1 MQAANIFQSLQQGIL
16 ICDRFARILYFNEAY
31 GTFIRHSLEEVKGK
45 PITDYRAHALVP
57 SVIQSGKPVEGEI
70 RREGN
75 QVYYASVYPIVES
88 DVIRGSISIV
98 TTLAQHKLKA
108 EHIGLALDE
117 RVRQFEKREIEAEIA
132 FYGGGVEGK
141 KQAAK
146 ALGISLATL
155 YNKLKE

>member
-16 ICDRFARILYFNEAY
+16 ICDRSARIVYFNEAY
-31 GTFIRHSLEEVKGK
+31 GDFIGQELKAVKGK
-45 PITDYRAHALVP
+45 PVTDYRAHALVP
-57 SVIQSGKPVEGEI
+57 SVLRSGTPVEGEI
-70 RREGN
+70 RREGS
-75 QVYYASVYPIVES
+75 QVYYASVYPIVED

-108 EHIGLALDE
+108 GHTGLTLDE
-117 RVRQFEKREIEAEIA
+117 RVRQFEKREIEAEVS